1 MNKLQLYLIAF
12 FFRAFLPPKEI
23 DEDGTE
29 EDATFYSAL
38 GVSPKATSDDIR
50 KAYRKK
56 SLQHHPDKVAQFA
69 RSQDKTPEQIQ
80 ADFVK
85 IKEAYETLS
94 DESKRNAYDVLGEE
108 GGKMI
113 SSFVDSKNDKSG
125 TGGGFEFH
133 RLVYNL
139 ARASIADKC
148 KLFSMVALAVLVL
161 LIGPILIC
169 AKVDATESTTR
180 MNAKGLETV
189 SWLAILTPVWILN
202 LLFTLLCILGQAW
215 FTTIRMLCIIA
226 LEVLLALNWDG
237 TIDVKYE
244 IVLIPLFLHQAFHL
258 IENIA
263 IIMKA
268 KRDVARMVTMS
279 YVEKYII
286 PAFNS
291 TNDDNDQGE
300 QGARR
305 SYEDLTDEEREEINQ
320 AYIIITEEPREGD
333 DESLNS
339 MQAEVQIMLAI
350 ASSPEFEYVSI
361 IRTIAK
367 RNIRSSVMFRV
378 PFLILLVLQ
387 LDGNRGWDWNIVF
400 TPIWVEVLFQTLS
413 SCWSACCGTI
423 LFGRKEEEDEM
434 EIIEID
440 MNDNV
445 HVENEDIIHDVEA
458 NQETTTLLPTDAEE
472 IKATSESK
480 DEIQNSDIE
489 VIPNKHIPEGESS
502 NSTNV
507 GNVIPETPNP
517 VIPVVP
523 AESVPNRSPAN
534 NDDDTDDGQDD
545 DMENSDSHAAEDH
558 ARAVGSC
565 CNYCMIIIGLSL
577 FLVKL
582 NHATDMEGSM
592 GYSSYW
598 VLFPIYLIAALVL
611 MMFGCIIFATPAIS
625 NADHHDADQE
635 IPDVKS
641 DVDDNEADEENAIN
655 QSLAIGV
662 QSSDH
667 AIFLKTGNQ
676 LMAKED
682 ETRLDMDDLD

>member
-1 MNKLQLYLIAF
+1 MNKLQLHLIAF
-12 FFRAFLPPKEI
+12 FFRAFLPKKETI
-23 DEDGTE
+23 EDGTE
-29 EDATFYSAL
+29 EVATFYSAL
-38 GVSPKATSDDIR
+38 GVSPKSTPDDIR

-133 RLVYNL
+133 KLVYNL

-169 AKVDATESTTR
+169 AKVDATESPTK
-180 MNAKGLETV
+180 MNAKGLEAV

-202 LLFTLLCILGQAW
+202 LLFILLCILGQAW

-226 LEVLLALNWDG
+226 LEILLALNWDG

-244 IVLIPLFLHQAFHL
+244 LVLIPLFLHQAFHL
-258 IENIA
+258 VENIA
-263 IIMKA
+263 VILKA
-268 KRDVARMVTMS
+268 KRDVARMVTMR

-286 PAFNS
+286 PTFNS
-291 TNDDNDQGE
+291 TDDENGQGE

-320 AYIIITEEPREGD
+320 AYIIITEEPREDD

-350 ASSPEFEYVSI
+350 ARSPEFEYASI
-361 IRTIAK
+361 IKSIAK

-413 SCWSACCGTI
+413 SCWSACCGAI
-423 LFGRKEEEDEM
+423 LFGRKEEDEL
-434 EIIEID
+434 EIVEID
-440 MNDNV
+440 MDDSV
-445 HVENEDIIHDVEA
+445 QVENEDIIHDVEA
-458 NQETTTLLPTDAEE
+458 NQETTTLLTTDAEE
-472 IKATSESK
+472 GKATSESRV
-480 DEIQNSDIE
+480 EIQNNGIE
-489 VIPNKHIPEGESS
+489 VIPNEDIAEGESS
-502 NSTNV
+502 NNTNV
-507 GNVIPETPNP
+507 GNIISDTPNP

-523 AESVPNRSPAN
+523 AEPVPNSSPAN
-534 NDDDTDDGQDD
+534 NDDDNDDDQYD
-545 DMENSDSHAAEDH
+545 DMEHPDSHSAEEH
-558 ARAVGSC
+558 AMAVGSC
-565 CNYCMIIIGLSL
+565 CNYSMLIIGLSL
-577 FLVKL
+577 FVVKL

-611 MMFGCIIFATPAIS
+611 MMFGCIIFATPAMS
-625 NADHHDADQE
+625 NADRHDSDQE

-641 DVDDNEADEENAIN
+641 DVDDNEADIENAIN
-655 QSLAIGV
+655 QSLVIEV
-662 QSSDH
+662 HSSDH
-667 AIFLKTGNQ
+667 ANLLKTDNQ
-676 LMAKED
+676 LIGKED
-682 ETRLDMDDLD
+682 ESKLDMDDLD

>member
-1 MNKLQLYLIAF
+1 MNKLQLHLIAF
-12 FFRAFLPPKEI
+12 FFRAFLPRKEV

-38 GVSPKATSDDIR
+38 GVSPKATPDDIR

-133 RLVYNL
+133 KLVYNL
-139 ARASIADKC
+139 ARASLGDKC

-169 AKVDATESTTR
+169 AKVDATESPTK
-180 MNAKGLETV
+180 MNAKGLEAI

-215 FTTIRMLCIIA
+215 FSTIRMLCIIA
-226 LEVLLALNWDG
+226 LEILLALNWDG

-244 IVLIPLFLHQAFHL
+244 LVLIPLFLHQAFHL
-258 IENIA
+258 IENMA
-263 IIMKA
+263 IILKT
-268 KRDVARMVTMS
+268 KRDVTRMVTMR

-286 PAFNS
+286 PTFNS
-291 TNDDNDQGE
+291 TDDQNSQGE
-300 QGARR
+300 HGARR
-305 SYEDLTDEEREEINQ
+305 SYEDLTDEEREEISH
-320 AYIIITEEPREGD
+320 AYIIITEEPQEDD
-333 DESLNS
+333 DESVTS
-339 MQAEVQIMLAI
+339 MQAEVQLMLAI
-350 ASSPEFEYVSI
+350 ARSPEFEYASL
-361 IRTIAK
+361 IRSIAK
-367 RNIRSSVMFRV
+367 HNIRSSVMFRV

-413 SCWSACCGTI
+413 SCWSACCGAI
-423 LFGRKEEEDEM
+423 LFGRKEEDEM
-434 EIIEID
+434 EIVEID
-440 MNDNV
+440 MDDSV
-445 HVENEDIIHDVEA
+445 QVENEDVIHDVEA
-458 NQETTTLLPTDAEE
+458 NQETKTLLTTDAEKG
-472 IKATSESK
+472 KATSESR
-480 DEIQNSDIE
+480 DEIQNSNIE
-489 VIPNKHIPEGESS
+489 VIPNEDIPEGESS
-502 NSTNV
+502 NTTNV
-507 GNVIPETPNP
+507 GNIIHDTPNP

-523 AESVPNRSPAN
+523 AVRVPNSSPADN
-534 NDDDTDDGQDD
+534 DD
-545 DMENSDSHAAEDH
+545 DMEPPDSHSAEEH
-558 ARAVGSC
+558 AMAVASC
-565 CNYCMIIIGLSL
+565 CNYSMIIIGLSL
-577 FLVKL
+577 FVVKL

-598 VLFPIYLIAALVL
+598 VLFPMYLIAALVL
-611 MMFGCIIFATPAIS
+611 MMFGCIIFATPAMS
-625 NADHHDADQE
+625 NADRDDVDQE

-641 DVDDNEADEENAIN
+641 DVDDNEADIENAIN
-655 QSLAIGV
+655 QSLAIEV
-662 QSSDH
+662 HSSDH
-667 AIFLKTGNQ
+667 ANLLKTDNQ
-676 LMAKED
+676 ED
-682 ETRLDMDDLD
+682 ETKLDMDDLD

>member
-1 MNKLQLYLIAF
+1 MNKLQLHMIAF
-12 FFRAFLPPKEI
+12 FFRAFLPPKEV

-29 EDATFYSAL
+29 EVATFYSAL
-38 GVSPKATSDDIR
+38 GVSPKATPDDIR

-80 ADFVK
+80 TDFVQ

-133 RLVYNL
+133 KLVYNL

-169 AKVDATESTTR
+169 GKVDATKSPTK
-180 MNAKGLETV
+180 MNAKGLEAI

-215 FTTIRMLCIIA
+215 FSTIRMLCIIA
-226 LEVLLALNWDG
+226 LEILLALKWDG

-258 IENIA
+258 IENVG
-263 IIMKA
+263 IILKT

-286 PAFNS
+286 PTFNL
-291 TNDDNDQGE
+291 TDDQNSKGE
-300 QGARR
+300 HGARR
-305 SYEDLTDEEREEINQ
+305 SYEDLTDEEREEISH
-320 AYIIITEEPREGD
+320 AYIIITEEPQEDD
-333 DESLNS
+333 DESVTS
-339 MQAEVQIMLAI
+339 MQAEVQLMLAI
-350 ASSPEFEYVSI
+350 ARSPEFEYASM
-361 IRTIAK
+361 IRSIAK
-367 RNIRSSVMFRV
+367 HNIRSSVMFRV

-413 SCWSACCGTI
+413 SCWSACCGAI
-423 LFGRKEEEDEM
+423 LFGKEEDEM
-434 EIIEID
+434 EIVEID
-440 MNDNV
+440 MDDSV
-445 HVENEDIIHDVEA
+445 QVENEEIIHDVEA
-458 NQETTTLLPTDAEE
+458 NQETKTLLTTDTERG
-472 IKATSESK
+472 KTTSESRDK
-480 DEIQNSDIE
+480 IQNNNIE
-489 VIPNKHIPEGESS
+489 VILNEDIPEGEPS
-502 NSTNV
+502 NTTKVSN
-507 GNVIPETPNP
+507 IIDDTPNP
-517 VIPVVP
+517 VIPVAPVEP
-523 AESVPNRSPAN
+523 VPNGSPAD
-534 NDDDTDDGQDD
+534 NDDDQYD
-545 DMENSDSHAAEDH
+545 DMEPPDLHSAEEHAM
-558 ARAVGSC
+558 AVGLC
-565 CNYCMIIIGLSL
+565 CNYSMIIIGLSL
-577 FLVKL
+577 FVVKL
-582 NHATDMEGSM
+582 NHATGMEGSM

-598 VLFPIYLIAALVL
+598 VLLPIYLIAALVL
-611 MMFGCIIFATPAIS
+611 MMFGCIIFATPAMS
-625 NADHHDADQE
+625 NADRDDVDQE

-641 DVDDNEADEENAIN
+641 DVDDNEADIENAIHR
-655 QSLAIGV
+655 SLDIEV
-662 QSSDH
+662 HSTDH
-667 AIFLKTGNQ
+667 ANLLKTDNQ
-676 LMAKED
+676 VD
-682 ETRLDMDDLD
+682 ETKLDMDDLD